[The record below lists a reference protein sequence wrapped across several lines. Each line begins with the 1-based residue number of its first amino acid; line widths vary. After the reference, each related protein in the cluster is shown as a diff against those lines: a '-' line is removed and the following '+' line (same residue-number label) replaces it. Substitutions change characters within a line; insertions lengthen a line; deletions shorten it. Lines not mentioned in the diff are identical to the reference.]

1 MTERSPGRLT
11 EAVGE
16 TGARGVGRIRV
27 LVTVLGLDQHE
38 AGALAVARLLRDAGA
53 EVVYTGRFNDSER
66 IAAIAA
72 EEDVDVVGI
81 SCHSWEFLHYA
92 EGLATLLHAEDPPIP
107 VVVGGSIITPA
118 DRDEVLAKGI
128 DAAVLPTAP
137 SGEVIETVL
146 ALAARRHEAS
156 VSR

>member
-1 MTERSPGRLT
+1 MTEPSAAQLA
-11 EAVGE
+11 EAVGATE
-16 TGARGVGRIRV
+16 ATGLERIRV

-53 EVVYTGRFNDSER
+53 EVVYTGRFNDPAT
-66 IAAIAA
+66 ITAIAT

-92 EGLATLLHAEDPPIP
+92 EELATLLHAEDPPIR
-107 VVVGGSIITPA
+107 VVIGGSIITAA

-137 SGEVIETVL
+137 AGEVIETVRKL
-146 ALAARRHEAS
+146 AVRRHDDH
-156 VSR
+156 